1 MPDGSGS
8 VDWDKAYDIFGGDD
22 ATEGV
27 GESGAKA
34 LGGGVKTQ
42 AIAGTTSKRAAQ
54 GAQVGGVEG
63 AIIGGTLGLVEGFL
77 KGEAAEEAME
87 AKAKAM
93 RAAGE
98 KEKRKVMGGLRQKI
112 SNLFANE
119 SKF

>member
-1 MPDGSGS
+1 MPDGSGT
-8 VDWDKAYDIFGGDD
+8 VDWDKAYDIFGGND
-22 ATEGV
+22 ATEEV
-27 GESGAKA
+27 GEKGAKS

-98 KEKRKVMGGLRQKI
+98 KEKRKVMGTLRKQI

>member
-1 MPDGSGS
+1 MSD
-8 VDWDKAYDIFGGDD
+8 VDWGKAYDIAGGDD
-22 ATEGV
+22 MTKEV
-27 GESGAKA
+27 GSSGAKA

-42 AIAGTTSKRAAQ
+42 AIAGTTAQRTAQ
-54 GAQVGGVEG
+54 GAQVGGVYG
-63 AIIGGTLGLVEGFL
+63 AAAGAALGLVEGYL

-98 KEKRKVMGGLRQKI
+98 KEKRKVMGTLRKQI